1 MFPQG
6 LSGLLF
12 GGFKG
17 EVWIQPGE
25 APSQGALYR
34 NKAAGQPPKPEGAI
48 SLVLGEG
55 WGRGRVGGRGGQGVL
70 YRDKAAVQPSNIAGA
85 RWECAGGG
93 GAGPVAVRCIVTITI
108 AILLPPH
115 PQVRAI
121 KSQWY

>member
-55 WGRGRVGGRGGQGVL
+55 CGGWGGQGVL
-70 YRDKAAVQPSNIAGA
+70 YRDKAAVRPSYIADA

-93 GAGPVAVRCIVTITI
+93 AGRGAGPVAVRRIVTITI
-108 AILLPPH
+108 ALLLFPH
-115 PQVRAI
+115 PQVPAI